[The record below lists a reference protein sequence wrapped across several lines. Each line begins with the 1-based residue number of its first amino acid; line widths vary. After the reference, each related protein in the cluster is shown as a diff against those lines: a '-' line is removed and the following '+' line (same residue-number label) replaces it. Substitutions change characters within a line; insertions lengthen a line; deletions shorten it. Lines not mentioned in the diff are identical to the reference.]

1 VQTIHID
8 RVLRATPEQIFDVLA
23 DHARYTRF
31 PGIKAAQLLREG
43 RDDRNGVGALRKVV
57 VAGAWFEEEITQF
70 ERPTR
75 LGYHIVRSFPPVEH
89 ERGEIVLAPHPDGVR
104 VTWTSVFRIKVPW
117 IGGLLG
123 AVAVKQMRAGFDLAL
138 ETAERLV
145 R

>member
-1 VQTIHID
+1 MQTILVE
-8 RVLRATPEQIFDVLA
+8 RVLRATAEQVFDVLA
-23 DHARYTRF
+23 DHAGYTRF
-31 PGIKAAQLLREG
+31 PGIKAAALLREG
-43 RDDRNGVGALRKVV
+43 RGERNGVGAVRKVV

-89 ERGEIVLAPHPDGVR
+89 ERGEIVLEPQPNGVR
-104 VTWTSVFRIKVPW
+104 VIWTSVFRIKVPV

-123 AVAVKQMRAGFDLAL
+123 ALAVKQMSAGFAQAL
-138 ETAERLV
+138 ETAERLS